1 MNKKI
6 SEKYKNLFI
15 DNSHDTKKKIVF
27 SAIELLAKGGYEAFT
42 AKNIVNKAGISKG
55 SLYHHFKSIDDI
67 PVEAIKQLRNSK
79 MYLPSLKLDLFF
91 SIDDYLNN
99 YYDLFI
105 ENAKER
111 DILSIYL
118 FFDQKSLD
126 NEEYRINKNYITDDL
141 LNYHKNTIQFFY
153 SKKIPD
159 EIINPITALIVFT
172 TEGITSHSFM
182 YKEPNK
188 FKKTWYLLVKS
199 IQNDLKDYL

>member
-141 LNYHKNTIQFFY
+141 LNYHKPQISIFLFINIHLYIFIFKYIFINFY
-153 SKKIPD
+153 
-159 EIINPITALIVFT
+159 
-172 TEGITSHSFM
+172 
-182 YKEPNK
+182 
-188 FKKTWYLLVKS
+188 
-199 IQNDLKDYL
+199 